1 MSISISSFTVFKS
14 HEKKSHLK
22 KRGDLLDQMAGTVLV
37 SLYFIIRRGGPQ
49 IPIPLCENL
58 NHAVLPAKNMLE
70 ASWMPL
76 FFVLTLL
83 QFLFLC

>member
-14 HEKKSHLK
+14 HEKKIHLK

-49 IPIPLCENL
+49 NPNSSL
-58 NHAVLPAKNMLE
+58 
-70 ASWMPL
+70 
-76 FFVLTLL
+76 
-83 QFLFLC
+83 